1 MTEHPAIQ
9 NAIDRCRYLYQRYQ
23 DDRCSE
29 IAAALVYM
37 SLFALV
43 PLLTLTYAISTAVPT
58 AADIQA
64 QLQQFLV
71 DNLLPEA
78 SQDVADYLAS
88 FSQQAKN
95 LTGVGIAILATT
107 AVLMLRNVERAFNN
121 IWRNRKNRGVVSSLL
136 LYWAV
141 LSLAPI
147 LLGLGIGIK
156 AYLFAAA
163 HAVAGIDVLGV
174 SSVLLSVLPF
184 GLGILGLTAL
194 YMAVPNCAV
203 PFRHALIGG
212 LFVALTFTAAKALF
226 TAAISNSSYALIY
239 GAFAAVPIFLLWL
252 YISWTIILLGAILV
266 HSQASYQTAAQAER
280 PVLLKALDV
289 LYLLWRAQLEGQTLG
304 ELKILGDRNVIN
316 DGLDSDS
323 WRHIRD
329 SLIAANL
336 ITQTLQ
342 GHYILSRDL
351 HHVRFIEIKALIN
364 HELEVPS
371 TIEGNQPW
379 QIRASE
385 LLNQQRLVQTEILSI
400 SLEELFT
407 TSNDNF
413 NDNFNDNTAVTEIA

>member
-1 MTEHPAIQ
+1 MTEHSPIQ
-9 NAIDRCRYLYQRYQ
+9 NAVDRCRYLLQRYQ

-43 PLLTLTYAISTAVPT
+43 PLLTLVYSISTAIPT
-58 AADIQA
+58 ATDIQA

-78 SQDVADYLAS
+78 SQDVANYLAS
-88 FSQQAKN
+88 FSEQAKN

-121 IWRNRKNRGVVSSLL
+121 IWRNRENRNVVSSVL

-147 LLGLGIGIK
+147 LIGLGIGIK

-163 HAVAGIDVLGV
+163 HAVEGIDVLGV
-174 SSVLLSVLPF
+174 SSALLSLLPF
-184 GLGILGLTAL
+184 VLGILGVTAL

-203 PFRHALIGG
+203 PFRHAIFGG
-212 LFVALTFTAAKALF
+212 LFVAVTFTAAKALF
-226 TAAISNSSYALIY
+226 TAAIANSSYALIY

-252 YISWTIILLGAILV
+252 YITWTIILLGAIVV
-266 HSQASYQTAAQAER
+266 HSQASYQTAAQAQR

-289 LYLLWRAQLEGQTLG
+289 LYLLWRAQLKGYTLG
-304 ELKILGDRNVIN
+304 ELKILSDRDVIG

-329 SLIAANL
+329 SLMAANL

-351 HHVRFIEIKALIN
+351 HHVRLIEIKALIN
-364 HELEVPS
+364 QELEVPV
-371 TIEGNQPW
+371 TLAVCKPW
-379 QIRASE
+379 QIRANALLSE
-385 LLNQQRLVQTEILSI
+385 QRQVQSEVLSI
-400 SLEELFT
+400 SLQELF
-407 TSNDNF
+407 S
-413 NDNFNDNTAVTEIA
+413 TAEGDSALSETL

>member
-1 MTEHPAIQ
+1 MTEHSPIQ
-9 NAIDRCRYLYQRYQ
+9 NAVDRCRYLLQRYQ

-43 PLLTLTYAISTAVPT
+43 PLLTLVYSISTAIPT
-58 AADIQA
+58 ATDIQA

-78 SQDVADYLAS
+78 SQDVANYLTS
-88 FSQQAKN
+88 FSEQAKN

-121 IWRNRKNRGVVSSLL
+121 IWRNRENRNVVSSVL

-147 LLGLGIGIK
+147 LIGLGIGIK

-163 HAVAGIDVLGV
+163 HAVEGIDVLGV
-174 SSVLLSVLPF
+174 SSALLSLLPF
-184 GLGILGLTAL
+184 VLGILGVTAL

-203 PFRHALIGG
+203 PFRHAIFGG
-212 LFVALTFTAAKALF
+212 LFVAVTFTAAKALF
-226 TAAISNSSYALIY
+226 TAAIANSSYALIY

-252 YISWTIILLGAILV
+252 YITWTIILLGAIVV
-266 HSQASYQTAAQAER
+266 HSQASYQTAAQAQR

-289 LYLLWRAQLEGQTLG
+289 LYLLWRAQLKGYTLG
-304 ELKILGDRNVIN
+304 ELKILSDRDVIG

-329 SLIAANL
+329 SLMAANL

-351 HHVRFIEIKALIN
+351 HHVRLIEIKALIN
-364 HELEVPS
+364 QELEVPV
-371 TIEGNQPW
+371 TLAVCKPW
-379 QIRASE
+379 QIRANALLSE
-385 LLNQQRLVQTEILSI
+385 QRQVQSEVLSI
-400 SLEELFT
+400 SLQELF
-407 TSNDNF
+407 S
-413 NDNFNDNTAVTEIA
+413 TAEGDSALSETL

>member
-1 MTEHPAIQ
+1 MTEHSPIQ
-9 NAIDRCRYLYQRYQ
+9 NAVDRCRYLLQRYQ

-43 PLLTLTYAISTAVPT
+43 PLLTLVYSISTAIPT
-58 AADIQA
+58 ATDIQA

-78 SQDVADYLAS
+78 SQDVANYLTS
-88 FSQQAKN
+88 FSEQAKN

-121 IWRNRKNRGVVSSLL
+121 IWRNRENRNVVSSVL

-147 LLGLGIGIK
+147 LIGLGIGIK

-163 HAVAGIDVLGV
+163 HAVEGIDVLGV
-174 SSVLLSVLPF
+174 SSALLSLLPF
-184 GLGILGLTAL
+184 VLGILGVTAL

-203 PFRHALIGG
+203 PFRHAIFGG
-212 LFVALTFTAAKALF
+212 LFVAVTFTAAKALF
-226 TAAISNSSYALIY
+226 TAAIANSSYALIY

-252 YISWTIILLGAILV
+252 YITWTIILLGAIVV
-266 HSQASYQTAAQAER
+266 HSQASYQTAAQAQR

-289 LYLLWRAQLEGQTLG
+289 LYLLWRAQLKGYTLG
-304 ELKILGDRNVIN
+304 ELQILSDRDVIG

-329 SLIAANL
+329 SLMAANL

-351 HHVRFIEIKALIN
+351 HHVRLIEIKALIN
-364 HELEVPS
+364 QELEVPV
-371 TIEGNQPW
+371 TLAVCKLW
-379 QIRASE
+379 QIRANALLSE
-385 LLNQQRLVQTEILSI
+385 QRQVQSEILSI
-400 SLEELFT
+400 SLQELF
-407 TSNDNF
+407 S
-413 NDNFNDNTAVTEIA
+413 TAEGDSALSETL

>member
-1 MTEHPAIQ
+1 MTEHSQIQ
-9 NAIDRCRYLYQRYQ
+9 NAVDRCRYVLQRYQ

-43 PLLTLTYAISTAVPT
+43 PLLTLVYSISTAIPT
-58 AADIQA
+58 ATDLQA

-78 SQDVADYLAS
+78 SQDVANYLTS
-88 FSQQAKN
+88 FSEQAKN

-121 IWRNRKNRGVVSSLL
+121 IWRNRENRNVVSSVL

-147 LLGLGIGIK
+147 LIGLGIGIK

-163 HAVAGIDVLGV
+163 HAVEGIDVLGV
-174 SSVLLSVLPF
+174 SSALLSLLPF
-184 GLGILGLTAL
+184 GLGILGVTAL

-203 PFRHALIGG
+203 PFRHAIFGG
-212 LFVALTFTAAKALF
+212 LFVAITFTAAKALF
-226 TAAISNSSYALIY
+226 TAAIANSSYALIY

-252 YISWTIILLGAILV
+252 YITWTIILVGAIVV
-266 HSQASYQTAAQAER
+266 HSQASYQTAAQAQR

-289 LYLLWRAQLEGQTLG
+289 LYLLWRAQLKGCTLG
-304 ELKILGDRNVIN
+304 ELQILSDRDVTG

-351 HHVRFIEIKALIN
+351 HHVRIAEIKALIN
-364 HELEVPS
+364 QELKVPVTS
-371 TIEGNQPW
+371 AVCKPW
-379 QIRASE
+379 QIRANALLSE
-385 LLNQQRLVQTEILSI
+385 QRQVQSDILSV
-400 SLEELFT
+400 SLQELFS
-407 TSNDNF
+407 TSEGDSAPSE
-413 NDNFNDNTAVTEIA
+413 TL

>member
-1 MTEHPAIQ
+1 MTEHSPIQ
-9 NAIDRCRYLYQRYQ
+9 NAVDRCRYLLQRYQ

-43 PLLTLTYAISTAVPT
+43 PLLTLVYSISTAIPT
-58 AADIQA
+58 ATDIQA

-78 SQDVADYLAS
+78 SQDVANYLTS
-88 FSQQAKN
+88 FSEQAKN

-121 IWRNRKNRGVVSSLL
+121 IWRNRENRNVVSSVL

-147 LLGLGIGIK
+147 LIGLGIGIK

-163 HAVAGIDVLGV
+163 HAVEGIDVLGV
-174 SSVLLSVLPF
+174 SSALLSLLPF
-184 GLGILGLTAL
+184 VLGILGVTAL

-203 PFRHALIGG
+203 PFRHAIFGG
-212 LFVALTFTAAKALF
+212 LFVAVTFTAAKALF
-226 TAAISNSSYALIY
+226 TAAIANSSYALIY

-252 YISWTIILLGAILV
+252 YITWTIILLGAIVV
-266 HSQASYQTAAQAER
+266 HSQASYQTAAQAQR
-280 PVLLKALDV
+280 PVVLKALDV
-289 LYLLWRAQLEGQTLG
+289 LYLLWRAQLKGYTLG
-304 ELKILGDRNVIN
+304 ELKILSDRDVIG

-329 SLIAANL
+329 SLMAANL

-351 HHVRFIEIKALIN
+351 HHVRLIEIKALIN
-364 HELEVPS
+364 QELEVPV
-371 TIEGNQPW
+371 TLAVCKPW
-379 QIRASE
+379 QIRANALLSE
-385 LLNQQRLVQTEILSI
+385 QRQVQSEVLSI
-400 SLEELFT
+400 SLQELF
-407 TSNDNF
+407 S
-413 NDNFNDNTAVTEIA
+413 TAEGDSALSETL

>member
-1 MTEHPAIQ
+1 MTEHSQIQ
-9 NAIDRCRYLYQRYQ
+9 NAVDRSRYVLQRYQ

-43 PLLTLTYAISTAVPT
+43 PLLTLVYSISTAIPT
-58 AADIQA
+58 ATDLQA

-78 SQDVADYLAS
+78 SQDVANYLTS
-88 FSQQAKN
+88 FSEQAKN

-121 IWRNRKNRGVVSSLL
+121 IWRNRENRNVVSSVL

-147 LLGLGIGIK
+147 LIGLGIGIK

-163 HAVAGIDVLGV
+163 HAVEGIDVLGV
-174 SSVLLSVLPF
+174 SSALLSVLPF
-184 GLGILGLTAL
+184 GLGILGVTAL

-203 PFRHALIGG
+203 PFRHAIFGG
-212 LFVALTFTAAKALF
+212 LFVAVTFTAAKALF
-226 TAAISNSSYALIY
+226 TAAIANSSYALIY

-252 YISWTIILLGAILV
+252 YITWTIILLGAIVV
-266 HSQASYQTAAQAER
+266 HSQASYQTAAQAQR

-289 LYLLWRAQLEGQTLG
+289 LYLLWRAQLKGCTLG
-304 ELKILGDRNVIN
+304 ELQILSDRDVIG

-329 SLIAANL
+329 SLMAANL

-351 HHVRFIEIKALIN
+351 HHVRLAEIKALIN
-364 HELEVPS
+364 RELKVPE
-371 TIEGNQPW
+371 TLAVCKPW
-379 QIRASE
+379 QIRANALLSE
-385 LLNQQRLVQTEILSI
+385 QRNAQSETLSI
-400 SLEELFT
+400 SLQELFS
-407 TSNDNF
+407 TSEGDGAPSE
-413 NDNFNDNTAVTEIA
+413 TL

>member
-1 MTEHPAIQ
+1 MTEHSTIQ
-9 NAIDRCRYLYQRYQ
+9 NARERCRYLFQRYR

-43 PLLTLTYAISTAVPT
+43 PLLTLLYAISTAVPT
-58 AADIQA
+58 ATDLQA

-78 SQDVADYLAS
+78 SQDVANYLAS

-107 AVLMLRNVERAFNN
+107 AVLMLRNVEQAFNN

-147 LLGLGIGIK
+147 LLGLALGTK

-163 HAVAGIDVLGV
+163 HAVEGIDVLGL
-174 SSVLLSVLPF
+174 SSALLSVLPF
-184 GLGILGLTAL
+184 GLATLGITAL

-212 LFVALTFTAAKALF
+212 FFVAVTFTVAKTLF
-226 TAAISNSSYALIY
+226 TAAITNSSYAVIY

-252 YISWTIILLGAILV
+252 YITWTIILLGAIVV
-266 HSQASYQTAAQAER
+266 HSQASYQTAAQAAR
-280 PVLLKALDV
+280 PLLLKALDV
-289 LYLLWRAQLEGQTLG
+289 LYLLWRAQLEGKTLG
-304 ELKILGDRNVIN
+304 ELEILRNRDVIG

-329 SLIAANL
+329 SLMAANL

-342 GHYILSRDL
+342 GHYLLSRDL
-351 HHVRFIEIKALIN
+351 HNVSFIKIKALIN
-364 HELEVPS
+364 QELEVPNK
-371 TIEGNQPW
+371 IAAGKPW
-379 QIRASE
+379 QIRANE
-385 LLNQQRLVQTEILSI
+385 LLSQQRLIQSEILSI
-400 SLEELFT
+400 SLEELFNT
-407 TSNDNF
+407 PADNK
-413 NDNFNDNTAVTEIA
+413 AAPEIP

>member
-1 MTEHPAIQ
+1 MTEHSPIQ
-9 NAIDRCRYLYQRYQ
+9 NAVDRCRYLLQRYQ

-43 PLLTLTYAISTAVPT
+43 PLLTLVYSISTAIPT
-58 AADIQA
+58 ATDIQA

-78 SQDVADYLAS
+78 SQDVANYLTS
-88 FSQQAKN
+88 FSEQAKN

-121 IWRNRKNRGVVSSLL
+121 IWRNNIWRNRENRNVVSSVL

-147 LLGLGIGIK
+147 LIGLGIGIK

-163 HAVAGIDVLGV
+163 HAVEGIDVLGV
-174 SSVLLSVLPF
+174 SSALLSLLPF
-184 GLGILGLTAL
+184 VLGILGVTAL

-203 PFRHALIGG
+203 PFRHAIFGG
-212 LFVALTFTAAKALF
+212 LFVAVTFTAAKALF
-226 TAAISNSSYALIY
+226 TAAIANSSYALIY

-252 YISWTIILLGAILV
+252 YITWTIILLGAIVV
-266 HSQASYQTAAQAER
+266 HSQASYQTAAQAQR

-289 LYLLWRAQLEGQTLG
+289 LYLLWRAQLKGYTLG
-304 ELKILGDRNVIN
+304 ELQILSDRDVIG

-329 SLIAANL
+329 SLMAANL

-351 HHVRFIEIKALIN
+351 HHVRLIEIKALIN
-364 HELEVPS
+364 QELEVPV
-371 TIEGNQPW
+371 TLAVCKPW
-379 QIRASE
+379 QIRANALLSE
-385 LLNQQRLVQTEILSI
+385 QRQVQSEILSI
-400 SLEELFT
+400 SLQELF
-407 TSNDNF
+407 S
-413 NDNFNDNTAVTEIA
+413 TAEGDSALSETL

>member
-1 MTEHPAIQ
+1 MTEHSPIQ
-9 NAIDRCRYLYQRYQ
+9 NAVDRCRYLLQRYQ

-43 PLLTLTYAISTAVPT
+43 QLLTLVYSISTAIPT
-58 AADIQA
+58 ATDIQA

-78 SQDVADYLAS
+78 SQDVSNYLTS
-88 FSQQAKN
+88 FSEQAKN

-121 IWRNRKNRGVVSSLL
+121 IWRNRENRNVVSSVL

-147 LLGLGIGIK
+147 LIGLGIGIK

-163 HAVAGIDVLGV
+163 HAVEGIDVLGV
-174 SSVLLSVLPF
+174 SSALLSLLPF
-184 GLGILGLTAL
+184 LLGILGVTAL

-203 PFRHALIGG
+203 PFRHAIFGG
-212 LFVALTFTAAKALF
+212 LFVAVTFTAAKALF
-226 TAAISNSSYALIY
+226 TAAIANSSYALIY

-252 YISWTIILLGAILV
+252 YITWTIILLGAIVV
-266 HSQASYQTAAQAER
+266 HSQASYQTAAQAQR

-289 LYLLWRAQLEGQTLG
+289 LYLLWRAQLKGYTLG
-304 ELKILGDRNVIN
+304 ELQILSDRDVIG

-329 SLIAANL
+329 SLMAANL

-351 HHVRFIEIKALIN
+351 HHVRLIEIKALIN
-364 HELEVPS
+364 QELEVPV
-371 TIEGNQPW
+371 TLAVCKPW
-379 QIRASE
+379 QIRANALLSE
-385 LLNQQRLVQTEILSI
+385 QRQVQSEILSI
-400 SLEELFT
+400 SLQELF
-407 TSNDNF
+407 S
-413 NDNFNDNTAVTEIA
+413 TAEGDSALSETL

>member
-1 MTEHPAIQ
+1 MTEHSPIQ
-9 NAIDRCRYLYQRYQ
+9 NAVDRCRYLLQRYQ

-43 PLLTLTYAISTAVPT
+43 PLLTLVYSISTAIPT
-58 AADIQA
+58 ATDIQA

-78 SQDVADYLAS
+78 SQDVANYLTS
-88 FSQQAKN
+88 FSEQAKN

-121 IWRNRKNRGVVSSLL
+121 IWRNRENRNVVSSVL

-147 LLGLGIGIK
+147 LIGLGIGIK

-163 HAVAGIDVLGV
+163 HAVEGIDVLGV
-174 SSVLLSVLPF
+174 SSALLSLLPF
-184 GLGILGLTAL
+184 VLGILGVTAL

-203 PFRHALIGG
+203 PFRHAIFGG
-212 LFVALTFTAAKALF
+212 LFVAVTFTAAKALF
-226 TAAISNSSYALIY
+226 TAAIANSSYALIY

-252 YISWTIILLGAILV
+252 YITWTIILLGAIVV
-266 HSQASYQTAAQAER
+266 HSQASYQTAAQAQR

-289 LYLLWRAQLEGQTLG
+289 LYLLWRAQLKGYTLG
-304 ELKILGDRNVIN
+304 ELKILSDRDVIG

-329 SLIAANL
+329 SLMAANL

-351 HHVRFIEIKALIN
+351 HHVRLIEIKALIN
-364 HELEVPS
+364 QELEVPV
-371 TIEGNQPW
+371 TLAVCKPW
-379 QIRASE
+379 QIRANALLSE
-385 LLNQQRLVQTEILSI
+385 QRQVQSEILSI
-400 SLEELFT
+400 SLQKLF
-407 TSNDNF
+407 S
-413 NDNFNDNTAVTEIA
+413 TAEGDSALSETL

>member
-1 MTEHPAIQ
+1 MTEHSPIQ
-9 NAIDRCRYLYQRYQ
+9 NAVDRCRYLLQRYQ

-43 PLLTLTYAISTAVPT
+43 PLLTLVYSISTAIPT
-58 AADIQA
+58 ATDIQA

-78 SQDVADYLAS
+78 SQDVANYLTS
-88 FSQQAKN
+88 FSEQAKN

-121 IWRNRKNRGVVSSLL
+121 IWRNRENRNVVSSVL

-147 LLGLGIGIK
+147 LIGLGIGIK

-163 HAVAGIDVLGV
+163 HAVEGIDVLGV
-174 SSVLLSVLPF
+174 SSALLSLLPF
-184 GLGILGLTAL
+184 VLGILGVTAL

-203 PFRHALIGG
+203 PFRHAIFGG
-212 LFVALTFTAAKALF
+212 LFVAVTFTAAKALF
-226 TAAISNSSYALIY
+226 TAAIANSSYALIY

-252 YISWTIILLGAILV
+252 YITWTIILLGAIVV
-266 HSQASYQTAAQAER
+266 HSQASYQTAAQAQR

-289 LYLLWRAQLEGQTLG
+289 LYLLWRAQLKGYTLG
-304 ELKILGDRNVIN
+304 ELQILSDRDVIG

-329 SLIAANL
+329 SLMAANL

-351 HHVRFIEIKALIN
+351 HHVRLIEIKALIN
-364 HELEVPS
+364 QELEVPV
-371 TIEGNQPW
+371 TLAVCKPW
-379 QIRASE
+379 QIRANALLSE
-385 LLNQQRLVQTEILSI
+385 QRQVQSEILSI
-400 SLEELFT
+400 SLQELF
-407 TSNDNF
+407 S
-413 NDNFNDNTAVTEIA
+413 TAEGDSALSETL

>member
-1 MTEHPAIQ
+1 MTEHSPIQ
-9 NAIDRCRYLYQRYQ
+9 NAVDRCRYLLQRYQ

-43 PLLTLTYAISTAVPT
+43 PLLTLVYSISTAIPT
-58 AADIQA
+58 ATDIQA

-78 SQDVADYLAS
+78 SQDVANYLTS
-88 FSQQAKN
+88 FSEQAKN

-121 IWRNRKNRGVVSSLL
+121 IWRNRENRNVVSSVL

-147 LLGLGIGIK
+147 LIGLGIGIK

-163 HAVAGIDVLGV
+163 HAVEGIDVLGV
-174 SSVLLSVLPF
+174 SSALLSLLPF
-184 GLGILGLTAL
+184 VLGILGVTAL

-203 PFRHALIGG
+203 PFRHAIFGG
-212 LFVALTFTAAKALF
+212 LFVAVTFTAAKALF
-226 TAAISNSSYALIY
+226 TAAIANSSYALIY

-252 YISWTIILLGAILV
+252 YITWTIILLGAIVV
-266 HSQASYQTAAQAER
+266 HSQASYQTAAQAQR

-289 LYLLWRAQLEGQTLG
+289 LYLLWRAQLKGYTLG
-304 ELKILGDRNVIN
+304 ELKILSDRDVIG

-329 SLIAANL
+329 SLMAANL

-351 HHVRFIEIKALIN
+351 HHVRLIEIKALIN
-364 HELEVPS
+364 QELEVPV
-371 TIEGNQPW
+371 TLAVCKPW
-379 QIRASE
+379 QIRANALLSE
-385 LLNQQRLVQTEILSI
+385 QRQVQSKILSI
-400 SLEELFT
+400 SLQELF
-407 TSNDNF
+407 S
-413 NDNFNDNTAVTEIA
+413 TAEGDSALSETL

>member
-1 MTEHPAIQ
+1 MTEHSPIQ
-9 NAIDRCRYLYQRYQ
+9 NVVDRCRYLLQRYQ

-43 PLLTLTYAISTAVPT
+43 PLLTLVYSISTAIPT
-58 AADIQA
+58 ATDIQA

-78 SQDVADYLAS
+78 SQDVANYLTS
-88 FSQQAKN
+88 FSEQAKN

-121 IWRNRKNRGVVSSLL
+121 IWRNRENRNVVSSVL

-147 LLGLGIGIK
+147 LIGLGIGIK

-163 HAVAGIDVLGV
+163 HAVEGIDVLGV
-174 SSVLLSVLPF
+174 SSALLSLLPF
-184 GLGILGLTAL
+184 VLGILGVTAL

-203 PFRHALIGG
+203 PFRHAIFGG
-212 LFVALTFTAAKALF
+212 LFVAVTFTAAKALF
-226 TAAISNSSYALIY
+226 TAAIANSSYALIY

-252 YISWTIILLGAILV
+252 YITWTIILLGAIVV
-266 HSQASYQTAAQAER
+266 HSQASYQTAAQAQR

-289 LYLLWRAQLEGQTLG
+289 LYLLWRAQLKGYTLG
-304 ELKILGDRNVIN
+304 ELQILSDRDVIG

-329 SLIAANL
+329 SLMAANL

-351 HHVRFIEIKALIN
+351 HHVRLIEIKALIN
-364 HELEVPS
+364 QELEVPV
-371 TIEGNQPW
+371 TLAVCKPW
-379 QIRASE
+379 QIRANALLSE
-385 LLNQQRLVQTEILSI
+385 QRQVQSEILSI
-400 SLEELFT
+400 SLQELF
-407 TSNDNF
+407 S
-413 NDNFNDNTAVTEIA
+413 TAEGDSALSETL